1 MATRTPKKIR
11 VVAYLDPEQYRYFKT
26 LLPILRPGGLD
37 FSKWVRH
44 KVKEEL
50 ARAATKRL

>member
-1 MATRTPKKIR
+1 MGIKKIR
-11 VVAYLDPEQYRYFKT
+11 VVAYLNPEEYRAFKRI
-26 LLPILRPGGLD
+26 LPARDLS

-50 ARAATKRL
+50 ARAATRVL